1 MHATA
6 GEIDL
11 QHHDGVAL
19 LRVVATAL
27 IVLAEQTA
35 PDSPVYPDKVQKAF
49 NALVLQCLRRGV
61 SPPVSVPEMARWAAT
76 KPLAQWPVDLPN
88 GLVGDDDLLVDGAL
102 GRPTQLAYSWQVF
115 AADAAA
121 ELFENKIMHEAFQ
134 RCRAAQA
141 PEAYTAF
148 RRLLIQRPVLTA
160 SEKALLLGDDP
171 TLSPVTHVID
181 ECYEEA
187 PAAYLDTDGT
197 YATCARCG
205 CLLKPYGDGWLCALD
220 RCRRDGTPSVDR
232 RLSARKVGGVYHL
245 KAPLRMSVTGPGL
258 AEIDL
263 ERSLTSIGIAVQMWP
278 EYDAYDLRVSLPNGQ
293 VWAVDV
299 KDHKQPA
306 MLGVNVRPFR
316 SSPRYD
322 KAFLVVPKYRF
333 EDREDYARV
342 FNHWCPDE
350 VKRHVTLLTDQAF
363 VRRVKKEIKAHAV
376 TPAVGGK
383 RA

>member
-1 MHATA
+1 MGATA
-6 GEIDL
+6 LKIDL
-11 QHHDGVAL
+11 QHDAGVAL

-27 IVLAEQTA
+27 IDLAERTTPA
-35 PDSPVYPDKVQKAF
+35 SPVYSDKVQKAF

-61 SPPVSVPEMARWAAT
+61 SPPASVPEMAQWAAT
-76 KPLAQWPVDLPN
+76 KPLAQWPVDLPE
-88 GLVGDDDLLVDGAL
+88 GLVDDGDLLVDGAL

-121 ELFENKIMHEAFQ
+121 ELFENEIMHEVFQ

-171 TLSPVTHVID
+171 ALGLVID
-181 ECYEEA
+181 VINRCYEAA

-197 YATCARCG
+197 YATCARCR
-205 CLLKPYGDGWLCALD
+205 CLLKPHGDGWLCGLD

-232 RLSARKVGGVYHL
+232 WLPARKVGGVHHL
-245 KAPLRMSVTGPGL
+245 KAPLRMSITGPGL

-263 ERSLTSIGIAVQMWP
+263 EKSLTSIGIAAQMWP
-278 EYDAYDLRVSLPNGQ
+278 EYDTYDLRVTLPNGQ
-293 VWAVDV
+293 VWAVDL

-306 MLGVNVRPFR
+306 MLGANARPFR
-316 SSPRYD
+316 SPPRYD

-363 VRRVKKEIKAHAV
+363 VRRVKNEIKAHAK
-376 TPAVGGK
+376 TPAMGG
-383 RA
+383 AHA